1 MFYLRAQVDV
11 GQVDVVL
18 LLDGAVAAAAAADA
32 GGAPAPGAGREVQ
45 RHRRQI

>member
-11 GQVDVVL
+11 SQVDVVL
-18 LLDGAVAAAAAADA
+18 LLDGAVAAADA